1 LSKIFTAQ
9 KCLKKLPL
17 VHYLDA
23 YNCGVS
29 LFLEFLKNSFP
40 FRARFVAMK
49 SKDVAAQRKS
59 INLHRRSRSLSLTAV
74 ENQKTLFIPSPAQR
88 VFPYP
93 PLFAAR
99 LHHIPSFRI
108 QSNPLHPAARIPA
121 ERLMQKSHSQS
132 ARNNFRSAADGKM
145 KLSRCK
151 QPWLVGNLGP

>member
-1 LSKIFTAQ
+1 
-9 KCLKKLPL
+9 
-17 VHYLDA
+17 
-23 YNCGVS
+23 
-29 LFLEFLKNSFP
+29 LKNSFP

-99 LHHIPSFRI
+99 FHHIPSFRI

-151 QPWLVGNLGP
+151 QPWLVGNLGPRGNIKILRKRAERERDDHKRPERRCVFLCFLQ